1 MTLTI
6 PTLETERLIL
16 RAFAEDDFEAI
27 AASFADEEHSKGF
40 GGPLNRSKAW
50 RWFASVLGHWVL
62 RGYGFWSV
70 EEKATGC
77 FLGNVGIWN
86 PEGWPEPE
94 LGWMLNKT
102 ATGKGIAYEAAIAAR
117 QYAYGPLGMTTLISC
132 IAPWNA
138 PSIALAKRLGAE
150 YESTYQNEMHG
161 EMQIFRHPSSE
172 ALT

>member
-1 MTLTI
+1 MTFTI
-6 PTLETERLIL
+6 PTIETERLIL
-16 RAFAEDDFEAI
+16 RGLVENDFEAI
-27 AASFADEEHSKGF
+27 AASFADAEYSKGF

-70 EEKATGC
+70 EEKATGA

-94 LGWMLNKT
+94 LGWMLNKS

-117 QYAYGPLGMTTLISC
+117 EYAYGPLGMTTLISC

-161 EMQIFRHPSSE
+161 EMHIYRHPSPE
-172 ALT
+172 ALS